1 MKKLY
6 EKIKQR
12 VRFVQNGVLAGRQV
26 CYLCACLICVIIF
39 THDMEATE
47 SQAQLQAQVKKT
59 EAQLAQYKEKMAQL
73 EENMRNIPP
82 SVFHRDKN
90 TSPGEGSREK
100 TSSKNDSSIQS
111 ESESKSPASRKDK
124 RRGERDSGSKSK
136 TKPWKKP
143 RNETKTES
151 KYSKSGDSAS
161 TTIYAPSRAA
171 LLFCCDKS
179 SEHYGSYAR
188 LEDPE
193 DVRDLRDQL
202 QHSKS
207 RPYCTK
213 YGVDEYLVETGDGL
227 DWVICF
233 YNPRS
238 QKQVQWV
245 EAGLAEKFAQPR
257 FDAGED
263 VL

>member
-6 EKIKQR
+6 KIMLYVKS
-12 VRFVQNGVLAGRQV
+12 VQNGVLTGRQV
-26 CYLCACLICVIIF
+26 CYLCACLIGVIIF
-39 THDMEATE
+39 THDMKATE
-47 SQAQLQAQVKKT
+47 NQAQLQAQVEKT
-59 EAQLAQYKEKMAQL
+59 EAQLAQYEEKMTQL
-73 EENMRNIPP
+73 EENLRNIPP

-90 TSPGEGSREK
+90 SSPGEGSREK
-100 TSSKNDSSIQS
+100 TSSKNDSPMQS

-124 RRGERDSGSKSK
+124 NRGKGGSGSKSK

-143 RNETKTES
+143 RNESKTEP

-161 TTIYAPSRAA
+161 TTIHASSRAA

-179 SEHYGSYAR
+179 SEHYGSYVR

-193 DVRDLRDQL
+193 DVRDLRNQL

-207 RPYCTK
+207 QPYCTK
-213 YGVDEYLVETGDGL
+213 YGVDEYLVETRDGL

-233 YNPRS
+233 YNPKS

-257 FDAGED
+257 FNTSED